1 MDEMAQ
7 DFRTKI
13 GYMET
18 LLIEKEDELRVEE
31 EKKYYAEEVQ
41 I

>member
-1 MDEMAQ
+1 MDEMGH

-13 GYMET
+13 EYMET
-18 LLIEKEDELRVEE
+18 ILIEKEDELRVEE
-31 EKKYYAEEVQ
+31 EKKYYAEDVQ

>member
-13 GYMET
+13 EYMET

>member
-1 MDEMAQ
+1 MYIE
-7 DFRTKI
+7 
-13 GYMET
+13 YMET

-31 EKKYYAEEVQ
+31 EKKYYAEDVQ